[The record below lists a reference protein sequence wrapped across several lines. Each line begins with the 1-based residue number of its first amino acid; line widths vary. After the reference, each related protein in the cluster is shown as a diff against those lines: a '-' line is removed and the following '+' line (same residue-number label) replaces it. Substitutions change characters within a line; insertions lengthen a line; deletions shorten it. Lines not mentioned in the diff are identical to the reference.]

1 MKSLATLL
9 IATASAALMGVIRW
23 EWYMAPIAGVTTWIV
38 WAFTGYLASKAERP
52 PIVCADARF
61 LQMGVC
67 PACRMSGSLE
77 EVTSSQDHIHVKCL
91 SCDQHYDIRA
101 GESGPIVLRVKN
113 GTRTNQA
120 EQAASGLGE
129 EDR

>member
-1 MKSLATLL
+1 MKNASVFVIATL
-9 IATASAALMGVIRW
+9 AAALAAILHW
-23 EWYMAPIAGVTTWIV
+23 HLILSPIVGAVTWIV

-52 PIVCADARF
+52 PVICADARF

-67 PACRMSGSLE
+67 PACRMSGSLD
-77 EVTSSQDHIHVKCL
+77 EVTSSQDHIHISCL
-91 SCDQHYDIRA
+91 SCHQHYDIRA
-101 GESGPIVLRVKN
+101 GESGPIVLRIRN

-120 EQAASGLGE
+120 EQAASGVGE